1 MYGRMSRKLEQLL
14 VSWWPSRRTVSGKKQ
29 AGATTGGAPG
39 IALPAPLSGR
49 NHETVPVA
57 DDVFFPMPERQT
69 RDGTGAPMRLL
80 LVEDNEEL
88 AGLIA
93 RQFVSTSFEL
103 DHAGTA
109 ADALAM
115 IESRD
120 YALVVLDL
128 GLPDGC
134 GLDILRR
141 LRSGR
146 RSLPVLVLTARSDV
160 SDRVLGLDLG
170 ADDYM
175 VKPFAFAELKARIT
189 ALLRRPG
196 ALLGQTLEL
205 ANVQL
210 DTVSREVSVRG
221 QMMRVPQRETQ
232 LLELLLRRADRV
244 VPKSLVED
252 QLFGLEDELGSNAV
266 EVYVHRLRKRLEQ
279 CEAGIVI
286 HTIRGVGYLMSAEA
300 GMAS

>member
-1 MYGRMSRKLEQLL
+1 
-14 VSWWPSRRTVSGKKQ
+14 
-29 AGATTGGAPG
+29 
-39 IALPAPLSGR
+39 
-49 NHETVPVA
+49 
-57 DDVFFPMPERQT
+57 MPECPT
-69 RDGTGAPMRLL
+69 RNETDSPMRLL

-88 AGLIA
+88 AALIA
-93 RQFVSTSFEL
+93 QQFASTSFAL

-109 ADALAM
+109 AEALAV
-115 IESRD
+115 IETRD
-120 YALVVLDL
+120 YALVILDL

-134 GLDILRR
+134 GLDILHR
-141 LRSGR
+141 LRTGR

-175 VKPFAFAELKARIT
+175 VKPFAFPELKARIT

-196 ALLGQTLEL
+196 ALLGQMLEL

-210 DTVSREVSVRG
+210 DTTSREVSVHG
-221 QMMRVPQRETQ
+221 QALRVPQRETQ
-232 LLELLLRRADRV
+232 LLEILLRRAERV

-252 QLFGLEDELGSNAV
+252 QLFGLEDDLGSNAV

-279 CEAGIVI
+279 HEAGVAI
-286 HTIRGVGYLMSAEA
+286 HTIRGVGYLMSAGA
-300 GMAS
+300 GAA

>member
-1 MYGRMSRKLEQLL
+1 M
-14 VSWWPSRRTVSGKKQ
+14 RRLFRFRSQSCRIVLSEKQ
-29 AGATTGGAPG
+29 EGTTANSATGST
-39 IALPAPLSGR
+39 LPTKFLSC
-49 NHETVPVA
+49 NHSLDPDA
-57 DDVFFPMPERQT
+57 DDVIPSMPDHRIKDET
-69 RDGTGAPMRLL
+69 DPPMRLL

-88 AGLIA
+88 AALIV
-93 RQFVSTSFEL
+93 RQFASTSFEL

-109 ADALAM
+109 ADALAV

-120 YALVVLDL
+120 YALVILDL

-134 GLDILRR
+134 GLDILQR
-141 LRSGR
+141 LRSSR

-160 SDRVLGLDLG
+160 SDRVLGLDQG

-175 VKPFAFAELKARIT
+175 VKPFAFPELKARIT

-196 ALLGQTLEL
+196 ALLGQMLEL

-210 DTVSREVSVRG
+210 DTVSREVSVCG
-221 QMMRVPQRETQ
+221 QALRVPQRETQ

-252 QLFGLEDELGSNAV
+252 QLFGLEDDLGSNAI

-279 CEAGIVI
+279 HEAGVAI
-286 HTIRGVGYLMSAEA
+286 HTIRGVGYLMSA
-300 GMAS
+300 ASATA